1 MDDRFLSL
9 VRPCVRQMKAYHPG
23 LPMDEVRRIAG
34 REDILRLSAN
44 ESSEAP
50 SAAVLAAMQEALSEV
65 NRYPDSSGKAI
76 REQLSGREHL
86 PADWFLLGN
95 GLDDVLYLLGLT
107 FLNPEDEVVI
117 PSLTFPVYEG
127 VARMM
132 DAIPVSVGM
141 RKDFSAD
148 LDGMLAAV
156 TPRTKMLFLCNPNNP
171 TGTITARAEFEAFM
185 SQLPL
190 HLIVVLDE
198 AYRDF
203 VTDEDCPSGREYLST
218 YPNLVVLWTFSKIYG
233 LAGLRLGCA
242 VGHPE
247 LLALMNRIRPPYTV
261 NSIAQAAVLAA
272 LKEEERIAEAK
283 NRNACV
289 RRQLCLCLEELNVE
303 YIPSHANF
311 VFIRPRGDVQE
322 IAMRLMEKGILIR
335 SLSHQGGDSGLR
347 LSVGTERENEYL
359 MKTLRMI
366 LCC

>member
-9 VRPCVRQMKAYHPG
+9 ARPCVREMEAYHPG

-50 SAAVLAAMQEALSEV
+50 SAAVLAAMQEALLEV

-76 REQLSGREHL
+76 REQLSQREHL

-107 FLNPEDEVVI
+107 FLNPGDEVVI
-117 PSLTFPVYEG
+117 PALTFPVYEG
-127 VARMM
+127 VAKMM
-132 DAIPVSVGM
+132 DAIPVPVGM
-141 RKDFSAD
+141 RGDFSTD
-148 LDGMLAAV
+148 SQGLLEAV

-171 TGTITARAEFEAFM
+171 TGTMTTRAEFEALM
-185 SQLPL
+185 SQLPS
-190 HLIVVLDE
+190 HVIVVLDE

-203 VTDEDCPSGREYLST
+203 VTDGDYPSGRDYLAT
-218 YPNLVVLWTFSKIYG
+218 YPNLIVLWTFSKIYG

-272 LKEEERIAEAK
+272 LKDEERITEARS
-283 NRNACV
+283 RNACV
-289 RRQLCLCLEELNVE
+289 RQQLCRCLEELNVV

-311 VFIRPRGDVQE
+311 VFIRPGGAVQE
-322 IAMRLMEKGILIR
+322 IAMRLMEKGILVR
-335 SLSHQGGDSGLR
+335 SLSHQGINNGLR
-347 LSVGTERENEYL
+347 LSIGTERENEYL
-359 MKTLRMI
+359 MKTLRVT
-366 LCC
+366 LCR